1 MNDKEYK
8 RNLPTLIENLMINK
22 VDEFKQSLINKDEHI
37 DSYELSDLII
47 HRDLLIKT
55 FEETNK
61 ELKKDKQKIRL
72 DFDEDA
78 YEYFNELNYIY
89 FKKEG
94 CVANDGGMFHFKMQA
109 EIYAFDLLIKIYTND
124 KELKFM
130 PKRIK
135 SKLPIY
141 RIGFIKN

>member
-8 RNLPTLIENLMINK
+8 PNLPTLIENLMINK
-22 VDEFKQSLINKDEHI
+22 VSEFKQSVINKDEHI
-37 DSYELSDLII
+37 DLII
-47 HRDLLIKT
+47 HRHLLIKT

-94 CVANDGGMFHFKMQA
+94 CIANDGGMFHFKYKQRYM
-109 EIYAFDLLIKIYTND
+109 LLI
-124 KELKFM
+124 F
-130 PKRIK
+130 
-135 SKLPIY
+135 
-141 RIGFIKN
+141 